1 MTSEGGNKIVWQMSH
16 DLKKSCIFAALIKM
30 TTHMKEIFNIKHIKE
45 IFNIKEIFKLIGE
58 TTKLLWAPF
67 KRMIDILFT
76 DEDSLISPEGR
87 EILSDPKK
95 SEIFFK
101 ALKEA
106 DQERKQKG
114 SVQLIRKELH
124 FSDGSMTVLI

>member
-1 MTSEGGNKIVWQMSH
+1 MSH

-30 TTHMKEIFNIKHIKE
+30 TTHMKEIFNIKHMKE
-45 IFNIKEIFKLIGE
+45 IFNIKELFKLIKE
-58 TTKLLWAPF
+58 TTKLLWASF

>member
-1 MTSEGGNKIVWQMSH
+1 
-16 DLKKSCIFAALIKM
+16 
-30 TTHMKEIFNIKHIKE
+30 MKET
-45 IFNIKEIFKLIGE
+45 FNIKEIFKLIRE
-58 TTKLLWAPF
+58 TTKLFWAPF

-106 DQERKQKG
+106 DQERKEKN
-114 SVQLIRKELH
+114 SAELIEKKLQ
-124 FSDGSMTVLI
+124 FSDGSMTVFI

>member
-1 MTSEGGNKIVWQMSH
+1 
-16 DLKKSCIFAALIKM
+16 M
-30 TTHMKEIFNIKHIKE
+30 TTHMKEIFNIKHMKE
-45 IFNIKEIFKLIGE
+45 IFNIIKELFKLIE
-58 TTKLLWAPF
+58 EKTKLLWAFF

-106 DQERKQKG
+106 DQERKEKN
-114 SVQLIRKELH
+114 SVELIEKKLQ

>member
-1 MTSEGGNKIVWQMSH
+1 MSH

-30 TTHMKEIFNIKHIKE
+30 TTHMKEIFNIKHMKE
-45 IFNIKEIFKLIGE
+45 IFNIKELFKLIRE
-58 TTKLLWAPF
+58 TTKLLWAFF
-67 KRMIDILFT
+67 KRMIDVLFT

-106 DQERKQKG
+106 DQERKEKN
-114 SVQLIRKELH
+114 SAELIEKKLQ
-124 FSDGSMTVLI
+124 FSDGNMTVLI

>member
-1 MTSEGGNKIVWQMSH
+1 
-16 DLKKSCIFAALIKM
+16 M
-30 TTHMKEIFNIKHIKE
+30 TTHMKEIFNIKHMKE
-45 IFNIKEIFKLIGE
+45 IFNIKELFKLIRE
-58 TTKLLWAPF
+58 TTKLLWVSF
-67 KRMIDILFT
+67 KKKIDILFT

-106 DQERKQKG
+106 DQERKKKN
-114 SVQLIRKELH
+114 SVELIEKKLQ